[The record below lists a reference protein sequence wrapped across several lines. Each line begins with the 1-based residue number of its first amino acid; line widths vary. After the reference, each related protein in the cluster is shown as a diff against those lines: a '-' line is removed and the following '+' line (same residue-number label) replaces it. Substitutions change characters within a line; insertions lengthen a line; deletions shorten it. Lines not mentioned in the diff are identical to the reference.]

1 MILGRVRREW
11 PWLALAGLVA
21 VVVGAWPA
29 AGPAQTPGGSVQEK
43 LDRLEK
49 LSGAER
55 QRFLEEQAM
64 KEGKVVMYTADD
76 PVLIRA
82 WNAAFKKRYPQLD
95 VQFVRMTA
103 PQTLQKSMA
112 ESQAGRP
119 VADLLHVNAQN
130 LAVLQKAN
138 LIARYVSPEARDF
151 DADFK
156 DPKGFW
162 TVEWFDLRVV
172 GFNGTAIK
180 KADVPTTLEGLANPA
195 LKGKLG
201 FVLAGGAGFVAGV
214 LKAKGEA
221 AGMELLKK
229 IAAQEPRLYDSNT
242 ALGNAM
248 ASGQVPIGFDFL
260 LAIAA
265 KTKKTGAPIEW
276 VVPDPLLVLPYYQL
290 LMKDAPHPY
299 AAALAYDWIL
309 SKEGQ
314 SFFTETDLI
323 GPRKDMDYPAMQV
336 DAMKIARQEGKK
348 LVTLSA
354 ELLADPSRETKIF
367 EDLFVRK

>member
-1 MILGRVRREW
+1 MILDRARRVAVG
-11 PWLALAGLVA
+11 LSLAGLIA
-21 VVVGAWPA
+21 LVVGAWPA
-29 AGPAQTPGGSVQEK
+29 AGPAQTPGGTVQEK

-49 LSGAER
+49 LAGAER
-55 QRFLEEQAM
+55 QRFLEEQAL

-95 VQFVRMTA
+95 AQFVRMTA

-138 LIARYVSPEARDF
+138 MVARYVSPEARDF
-151 DADFK
+151 DPDFK

-180 KADVPTTLEGLANPA
+180 KADVPTTLEGLASPA

-221 AGMELLKK
+221 AGMELLRR

-242 ALGNAM
+242 ALGNAL
-248 ASGQVPIGFDFL
+248 ASGQVPIGFDIL
-260 LAIAA
+260 VAIAA
-265 KTKKTGAPIEW
+265 K
-276 VVPDPLLVLPYYQL
+276 
-290 LMKDAPHPY
+290 
-299 AAALAYDWIL
+299 
-309 SKEGQ
+309 S
-314 SFFTETDLI
+314 
-323 GPRKDMDYPAMQV
+323 
-336 DAMKIARQEGKK
+336 
-348 LVTLSA
+348 
-354 ELLADPSRETKIF
+354 
-367 EDLFVRK
+367 